1 MSSSVVSTEIRVPRL
16 ASASSAQSGLPHAL
30 WRPQMQTLLMRCGVE
45 ERDYSREFPEWK
57 KVVATIDAD
66 VEAEEE
72 AAFAAVLGTAASSA
86 APAVKKQALTAEEQ
100 KQKQRVIAAIARM
113 RKAYALLY
121 AALPADLRALVAD
134 VPQGYAFGIW
144 SMLEKKFRNTEQDSV
159 MALWERLI
167 SLRQEREPEESFD
180 EYKARVD
187 AVVELL
193 HNAKQTV
200 EAGLYTSLLL
210 WRLQPHYATAVLTL
224 KTGDR
229 LKDPSKI
236 DWTYIVEYMGQF
248 ERSQLGLNDRDM
260 EPGGNSN
267 YHAYSARH
275 KQQYN
280 GDRSKKPRGY
290 NDLADVKCYN
300 CNKLG
305 HYASDCSQP
314 DRRQENKQ
322 RRGDKPR
329 DELQDSTS
337 EMEDSDQH
345 TDGAGASDSD
355 DADESRQRRRRVD
368 EEVNMSRALSNMK
381 LGKHRDSSVE
391 HTGRTSTAGRSY
403 LMRAS
408 IATGQEQHQKQTRRS
423 PEQESRARSQ
433 REPNRRA
440 RGIGAAAAR
449 RQDAVKKTSFR
460 EGSTLKN
467 SVEHE
472 SQLQGGC

>member
-1 MSSSVVSTEIRVPRL
+1 MTSTVSTEIRVPRL
-16 ASASSAQSGLPHAL
+16 ASASSAQSGLPHSL

-57 KVVATIDAD
+57 RVVATIDAE

-200 EAGLYTSLLL
+200 EPGLYTSLLL

-260 EPGGNSN
+260 EPGGDSN

-275 KQQYN
+275 KQRYN

-290 NDLADVKCYN
+290 NDLTGVKCYN
-300 CNKLG
+300 CNQLG
-305 HYASDCSQP
+305 HYASDCSRP
-314 DRRQENKQ
+314 DRRQQNKQ

-329 DELQDSTS
+329 DEDSESTS
-337 EMEDSDQH
+337 EIEDSDQH

-368 EEVNMSRALSNMK
+368 EQVNNMSRALSNMK
-381 LGKHRDSSVE
+381 LGKRRDTDAE
-391 HTGRTSTAGRSY
+391 HTARTSTAGRSY

-408 IATGQEQHQKQTRRS
+408 IAIGQEQHQKQTR
-423 PEQESRARSQ
+423 PEQESHARSQ

-440 RGIGAAAAR
+440 RGIGAAAVGR
-449 RQDAVKKTSFR
+449 HDTVTVKESSLR
-460 EGSTLKN
+460 EGTTLKN

>member
-1 MSSSVVSTEIRVPRL
+1 MTSTLVSTEVRVPRL
-16 ASASSAQSGLPHAL
+16 ASASSSQSGLPHSL

-57 KVVATIDAD
+57 RVVATIDAD
-66 VEAEEE
+66 AEAEEE
-72 AAFAAVLGTAASSA
+72 AAFAAVLGTAASA
-86 APAVKKQALTAEEQ
+86 AIPAVKKQALTAEEQ

-121 AALPADLRALVAD
+121 AALPNDLRTLVAD

-167 SLRQEREPEESFD
+167 SLRQERDPEETFD

-187 AVVELL
+187 SVVELL
-193 HNAKQTV
+193 KNAKQTV

-260 EPGGNSN
+260 EAPGADSN
-267 YHAYSARH
+267 YRAYAVRQ

-280 GDRSKKPRGY
+280 GDRSKKPHGY
-290 NDLADVKCYN
+290 NHLADVKCYN

-305 HYASDCSQP
+305 HYASDCSRP
-314 DRRQENKQ
+314 DRRQQSKQ
-322 RRGDKPR
+322 CRGGKPR
-329 DELQDSTS
+329 DEDSTS
-337 EMEDSDQH
+337 EVEDSDQH
-345 TDGAGASDSD
+345 TDAAGASDSD
-355 DADESRQRRRRVD
+355 DADEGRQRRRRVD
-368 EEVNMSRALSNMK
+368 EQVNMSRALSSMK
-381 LGKHRDSSVE
+381 LDERRDTDGE
-391 HTGRTSTAGRSY
+391 HTARTSTAGVRRSY

-408 IATGQEQHQKQTRRS
+408 IGQEQHQKQTR
-423 PEQESRARSQ
+423 PEQESHARSQ
-433 REPNRRA
+433 CEPNRQA
-440 RGIGAAAAR
+440 RGIDAVAAR
-449 RQDAVKKTSFR
+449 RRDAVKETTFR

-467 SVEHE
+467 SVERE